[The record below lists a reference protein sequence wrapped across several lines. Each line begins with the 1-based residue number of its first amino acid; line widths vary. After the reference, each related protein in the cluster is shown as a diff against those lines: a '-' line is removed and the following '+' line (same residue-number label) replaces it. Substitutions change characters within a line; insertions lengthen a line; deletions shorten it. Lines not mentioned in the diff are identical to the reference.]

1 MKQLLRLITGY
12 GILFLPSAA
21 QSALLR
27 YALAGGFSF
36 YRQRPCKDGCFL
48 YLPWRLVRAFCDGA
62 QAQGLPRPRLV
73 AARGLLPQLFR
84 YRRRFGLFFGGALFL
99 FLLVLARQFLWY
111 AEITTLGIG
120 QEQARELLAQYG
132 IAPGTPLCNIDPA
145 DLQNRIKLEHGDVR
159 RININLCGTVAYVSL
174 SMKERSRKADPLAGE
189 ITLFEATHDGFITS
203 VSLADGTP
211 ACEVGQMVSAGD
223 ILAYGIEDDKKGN
236 SRIRRVRGEICG
248 QVLWQCTFDVPYV
261 REEKLY
267 SGCTEGGYA
276 LKIFKKQIN
285 LYRSSRFLGQK
296 CDKITEESTPHLL
309 FSREL
314 PLTLVRERYLFY
326 ETQPVRLDARQARQT
341 AEAELR
347 RRMEKELSGA
357 AVLTRD
363 VALTEGEEA
372 LTVRCAVLCEMQI
385 AAERKMT
392 EQEIQEIIA
401 ANDRKKDS
409 DGNS

>member
-1 MKQLLRLITGY
+1 
-12 GILFLPSAA
+12 
-21 QSALLR
+21 
-27 YALAGGFSF
+27 
-36 YRQRPCKDGCFL
+36 
-48 YLPWRLVRAFCDGA
+48 
-62 QAQGLPRPRLV
+62 
-73 AARGLLPQLFR
+73 
-84 YRRRFGLFFGGALFL
+84 
-99 FLLVLARQFLWY
+99 
-111 AEITTLGIG
+111 
-120 QEQARELLAQYG
+120 
-132 IAPGTPLCNIDPA
+132 
-145 DLQNRIKLEHGDVR
+145 
-159 RININLCGTVAYVSL
+159 
-174 SMKERSRKADPLAGE
+174 
-189 ITLFEATHDGFITS
+189 
-203 VSLADGTP
+203 
-211 ACEVGQMVSAGD
+211 MVSAGD